1 MVIAKDDHFCLLQNQ
16 SDLVACNCH
25 QVISITIFYCYG
37 YFYQMDKSILIAHRN
52 IWKKKAVLRALYS
65 DWYATLIKHL
75 KPGRSL
81 EVGGGSGNLKEY
93 IPHVISTDI
102 VQVPWLDIVADAH
115 KIPFINESFMNI
127 ILFDVL
133 HHIENSTIFFTEAI
147 RILIPE
153 GNIIIMDPYVSLISW
168 PVYHFLHSEPV
179 NFLQNPLESG
189 SIKREQRPFDANQA
203 ISKLLF
209 EKHFRSFKQRF
220 PQLTLTYKHYLSF
233 IAYPLTGGFEH
244 PSFLPNSLL
253 PYVLKLE
260 KMLEPFGRFFAFR
273 ILLVLKKNINN

>member
-1 MVIAKDDHFCLLQNQ
+1 M
-16 SDLVACNCH
+16 S
-25 QVISITIFYCYG
+25 
-37 YFYQMDKSILIAHRN
+37 KSILTDHRDT
-52 IWKKKAVLRALYS
+52 WKKKAVLRALYS
-65 DWYATLIKHL
+65 HWYATLTKHL

-127 ILFDVL
+127 VLFDVL
-133 HHIENSTIFFTEAI
+133 HHIENPTIFFTEAI
-147 RILIPE
+147 RILIPG
-153 GNIIIMDPYVSLISW
+153 GNIIIMDPYVSPISW

-179 NFLQNPLESG
+179 NFSQNPLESG
-189 SIKREQRPFDANQA
+189 SINSERRPFDANQA
-203 ISKLLF
+203 VSKLLF
-209 EKHFRSFKQRF
+209 EKHSRSFKQRF
-220 PQLTLTYKHYLSF
+220 PQLTLTHKHYLSF
-233 IAYPLTGGFEH
+233 IAYPLIGGFDH

-260 KMLEPFGRFFAFR
+260 RMLKPFGRFFAFR
-273 ILLVLKKNINN
+273 ILLVLKKSINNK